1 MKMKK
6 ILGIT
11 LILAVLFSFAGCLGY
26 NKEEIELMDK
36 LSKIESFKAVS
47 QSKFEISAQ
56 IPDEV
61 KADRAPMSIESYLR
75 AISEPEYT
83 SETEVTP
90 EKIKTVFTVNTATGT
105 DKFVYYK
112 TTGENQ
118 NIFLLPTVAKALLPE
133 KYTQADYVSFNGDSF
148 EKIITNLI
156 NDDTDTDA
164 EQTAEAMERM
174 FETVGNAFTLY
185 AMNVKLP
192 ENLVTKSGSTYTVSL
207 DDAKLKS
214 LAKSFV
220 NTYFENEQARA
231 SLDTALNEIAAMSG
245 SEEDVFGFESPEEM
259 IAVKAQV
266 DAFFA
271 ILDNIKIVADDGINI
286 VYTFDAAGN
295 IVKAETDMNLVF
307 DINLMN
313 AVTTGTNLY
322 EQPFVI
328 NLSFKDTTSYTDVN
342 KLTADKIEIPEISA
356 DKCVDIADWI
366 NEYINITAEKNK
378 SYYPEYPEIPEA
390 DDTEPEF
397 VLPAP
402 DGSVTVMIYGSPI
415 DFGDFK
421 PVNVDGTLYVPYEFL
436 EIFYDTCEISGKTL
450 ALNTGYDEYI
460 FRIGSSEIEA
470 KVYKMLLS
478 KPVLEINS
486 HIYVPLRSTAK
497 AIFGYDVKWDGQLN
511 CAYLV

>member
-1 MKMKK
+1 MKK
-6 ILGIT
+6 LLGIT

-26 NKEEIELMDK
+26 DKEEIELMDK
-36 LSKIESFKAVS
+36 LSKIESFKSVS
-47 QSKFEISAQ
+47 ESKFDMSAQ
-56 IPDEV
+56 IPDEI
-61 KADRAPMSIESYLR
+61 KYSFAPISIDSYLR
-75 AISEPEYT
+75 ALSELEYI

-90 EKIKTVFTVNTATGT
+90 EKIKSVFTVNTATGT

-112 TTGENQ
+112 IIGENEN
-118 NIFLLPTVAKALLPE
+118 NILLLPTPVKALLPE
-133 KYTQADYVSFNGDSF
+133 KYTQADYVSFNGDSL

-156 NDDTDTDA
+156 NDDTETDA
-164 EQTAEAMERM
+164 EQTAETMKIM
-174 FETVGNAFTLY
+174 LETVGNAFTLY

-192 ENLVTKSGSTYTVSL
+192 ENLVTKSGNTYTVSL

-214 LAKSFV
+214 FAKSFV
-220 NTYFENEQARA
+220 NTYFENEQAREN
-231 SLDTALNEIAAMSG
+231 LDTALNEIAALLG
-245 SEEDVFGFESPEEM
+245 SEEDVFGFERPEEM

-266 DAFFA
+266 DTFFA

-328 NLSFKDTTSYTDVN
+328 NLSYKNTTNYTDVN
-342 KLTADKIEIPEISA
+342 KLAADKIEIPEISP
-356 DKCVDIADWI
+356 DKCIDIADWI

-378 SYYPEYPEIPEA
+378 SYYPEYPEIPET
-390 DDTEPEF
+390 DDTKSEI

-402 DGSVTVMIYGSPI
+402 DGSVTVMVYGSPI

-436 EIFYDTCEISGKTL
+436 EICYDTCEISGKTL
-450 ALNTGYDEYI
+450 ALNTGYDEYV
-460 FRIGSSEIEA
+460 FRVGSSEIDA
-470 KVYKMLLS
+470 KEYKMILS

-511 CAYLV
+511 GAYLV

>member
-1 MKMKK
+1 MKK
-6 ILGIT
+6 LLGIT

-26 NKEEIELMDK
+26 DKEEIELMDK
-36 LSKIESFKAVS
+36 LSKIESFKSVS
-47 QSKFEISAQ
+47 ESKFDMSAQ
-56 IPDEV
+56 IPDEI
-61 KADRAPMSIESYLR
+61 KYSFAPISIDSYLR
-75 AISEPEYT
+75 ALSELEYI
-83 SETEVTP
+83 SETEVAP
-90 EKIKTVFTVNTATGT
+90 EKIKSVFTVNTATGT

-112 TTGENQ
+112 IIGENEN
-118 NIFLLPTVAKALLPE
+118 NILLLPTPVKALLPE
-133 KYTQADYVSFNGDSF
+133 KYTQADYVSFNGDSL

-156 NDDTDTDA
+156 NDDTETDA
-164 EQTAEAMERM
+164 EQTAETMKIM
-174 FETVGNAFTLY
+174 LETVGNAFTLY

-192 ENLVTKSGSTYTVSL
+192 ENLVTKSGNTYTVSL
-207 DDAKLKS
+207 DDTKLKS
-214 LAKSFV
+214 FAKSFV
-220 NTYFENEQARA
+220 NTYFENEQAREN
-231 SLDTALNEIAAMSG
+231 LDTALNEIAALLG
-245 SEEDVFGFESPEEM
+245 SEEDVFGFERPEEM

-328 NLSFKDTTSYTDVN
+328 NLSYKNTTNYTDVN
-342 KLTADKIEIPEISA
+342 KLAADKIEIPEISP

-378 SYYPEYPEIPEA
+378 SYYPEYPEIPET
-390 DDTEPEF
+390 DDTKSEI

-402 DGSVTVMIYGSPI
+402 DGSVTVMVYGSPI

-436 EIFYDTCEISGKTL
+436 EIYYDTCEISGKTL
-450 ALNTGYDEYI
+450 ALNTDYDEYV
-460 FRIGSSEIEA
+460 FRVGSSEIDA
-470 KVYKMLLS
+470 KEYKMILS

-511 CAYLV
+511 GAYLV